1 MKKIL
6 PILLV
11 IIGIVGGGAAGVFLK
26 PSPPEMDPEIEEA
39 DAQTAEND
47 GQHEGEEAPAIDN
60 VDAQSEES
68 SAEGPVSVEGRAYVK
83 VGKQTIVP
91 VVSGGETQ
99 ALMLFE
105 LAVDVPLDRRD
116 AVHELEPRLRDGFL
130 RELMKMSHTGAF
142 MTTFTDDRVIAELR
156 RNLVHAARQILGD
169 DAQDVLILDV
179 MRQEL

>member
-6 PILLV
+6 PIILV
-11 IIGIVGGGAAGVFLK
+11 VLGVVGGGAAGVFLK
-26 PSPPEMDPEIEEA
+26 PVQEPVEALEENAEGAEMEE
-39 DAQTAEND
+39 QYAET
-47 GQHEGEEAPAIDN
+47 EAPAVQGADEP
-60 VDAQSEES
+60 DTS
-68 SAEGPVSVEGRAYVK
+68 SSQEGPSVEGRAYVK

-91 VVSGGETQ
+91 VVEGGETR

-105 LAVDVPLDRRD
+105 LAVDVPLERRD

-142 MTTFTDDRVIAELR
+142 MSTFTDDRIIEELR
-156 RNLVHAARQILGD
+156 RNLVYSARRVLGD

>member
-6 PILLV
+6 PIILV
-11 IIGIVGGGAAGVFLK
+11 VFGIVGGGAAGMFLK
-26 PSPPEMDPEIEEA
+26 PAPEPASEREDHAE
-39 DAQTAEND
+39 DAAKAEK
-47 GQHEGEEAPAIDN
+47 HAEKEAPAVQNADEPDASAAPDN
-60 VDAQSEES
+60 PAVD
-68 SAEGPVSVEGRAYVK
+68 GRAYVK

-91 VVSGGETQ
+91 VVEGGETR

-105 LAVDVPLDRRD
+105 LAVDVPLERRD
-116 AVHELEPRLRDGFL
+116 SVHELEPRLRDGFL

-142 MTTFTDDRVIAELR
+142 METFTDDRIIEELR
-156 RNLVHAARQILGD
+156 RNLVHSAQRVLGE

>member
-6 PILLV
+6 PIILV
-11 IIGIVGGGAAGVFLK
+11 VFGIVGGGAAGMFLK
-26 PSPPEMDPEIEEA
+26 PAPETAADDEEHDGGKAEAYVEKEAPAVQGTDEA
-39 DAQTAEND
+39 DATGTPED
-47 GQHEGEEAPAIDN
+47 PA
-60 VDAQSEES
+60 
-68 SAEGPVSVEGRAYVK
+68 VEGRAFVK
-83 VGKQTIVP
+83 IGKQTIVP
-91 VVSGGETQ
+91 VVEGGETR

-105 LAVDVPLDRRD
+105 LAVDVPLERRD

-142 MTTFTDDRVIAELR
+142 MTTFTDDLIIEELR
-156 RNLVHAARQILGD
+156 KNLVHSAQRVLGE